1 MTYFTEDNTARRY
14 ENPQAFIKPIV
25 RKVATGLT
33 AAGTTIADALLLDA
47 VVNNLGT
54 VASGTGVQLPA
65 DLDIGSEVIVRNG
78 GASALL
84 VYPPSATE
92 AINAAA
98 DDAAVSVAVTEVAT
112 FHKVS
117 ATKWIG
123 AVAVT
128 F

>member
-1 MTYFTEDNTARRY
+1 MPTYLTEDNTARLLTQ
-14 ENPQAFIKPIV
+14 PQSFVKPIV

-33 AAGTTIADALLLDA
+33 AAGTTIADALDLTA
-47 VVNNLGT
+47 VVNNFGT
-54 VASGTGVQLPA
+54 VAAGAGAQLP
-65 DLDIGSEVIVRNG
+65 DSEIGSEVIVRNG
-78 GASALL
+78 GANALL

-98 DDAAVSVAVTEVAT
+98 DAAAVSVAATEIGV
-112 FHKVS
+112 FYKVS

-123 AVAVT
+123 VANVT